1 MEPDPI
7 NPLKSMIQHQLFQL
21 GIGYTTPVGAY
32 QNSIESKI
40 VFTHKHGYY
49 HSVSKT
55 QRFKLNRLTQP
66 NTCN

>member
-32 QNSIESKI
+32 QKC
-40 VFTHKHGYY
+40 
-49 HSVSKT
+49 KT
-55 QRFKLNRLTQP
+55 NGDFPLMFVILVIA
-66 NTCN
+66 